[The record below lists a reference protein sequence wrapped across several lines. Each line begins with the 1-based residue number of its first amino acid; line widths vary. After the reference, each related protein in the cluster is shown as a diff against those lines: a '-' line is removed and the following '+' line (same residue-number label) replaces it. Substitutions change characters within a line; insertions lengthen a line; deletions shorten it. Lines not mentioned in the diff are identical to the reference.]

1 MADTQWFLHS
11 GNTREGHTT
20 NFTCSRLLGG
30 KERGEAFLMS
40 VSGGGRPGDAP
51 DRPAPTQGWGV
62 LSNNLPPDLS
72 HSDEWDDCSSQGGAW
87 VARD

>member
-11 GNTREGHTT
+11 GNTREGYTK
-20 NFTCSRLLGG
+20 NFICSRLSGG

-51 DRPAPTQGWGV
+51 DRPPPTQGWGV

-72 HSDEWDDCSSQGGAW
+72 HSDEWDDFSSQGGAW